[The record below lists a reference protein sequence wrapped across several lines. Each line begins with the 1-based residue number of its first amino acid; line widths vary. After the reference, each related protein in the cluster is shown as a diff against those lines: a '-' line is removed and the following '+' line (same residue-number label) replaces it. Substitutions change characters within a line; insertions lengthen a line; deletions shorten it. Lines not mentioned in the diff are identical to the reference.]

1 MVAVSTPGKRFARLA
16 TRMFHLAS
24 PGSGGWVSYEAAT
37 GSGWFVILAQLFE
50 DFTLLQELLPF
61 RFGDPERLDL
71 EERLE
76 AGDPET
82 DDPPDESLPL
92 PCFAST
98 SFLLKDTLAL
108 LPTGVVSLDL
118 DRSQSRSASR
128 ASASASRS
136 SNEPV
141 SVAGFAR
148 IRLPA
153 RTTSQ
158 GRGTPR
164 RALARGSGTI
174 WSETQHSDCSVA
186 AAGSKLR
193 DIHRETKLM
202 QSTEALS
209 RNGMVGLMKRRIMFE
224 ARGGQTNQPTARASG
239 RQSAVGVC
247 VRTNANT
254 NDEHVQPT
262 PARPTNERAQPRT
275 QLADTNAMNA
285 STSRSLLPCLPR
297 PAALVGVYRVPPS
310 CYERQVKPKDCPLPG
325 PFITILHSSVELGE
339 A

>member
-239 RQSAVGVC
+239 RQLCVC
-247 VRTNANT
+247 ERTRRSN
-254 NDEHVQPT
+254 QPT
-262 PARPTNERAQPRT
+262 KANERTKQTTPAAGQRTRPTTHPARGYECDERVHVTLSP
-275 QLADTNAMNA
+275 
-285 STSRSLLPCLPR
+285 PVP
-297 PAALVGVYRVPPS
+297 PAACCSRGGVQSPP
-310 CYERQVKPKDCPLPG
+310 KL
-325 PFITILHSSVELGE
+325 L
-339 A
+339 